1 MPTISADDLHD
12 LTRRVLLAAGA
23 DERNASRVAD
33 ALVLSNLSGV
43 DTHGVFHLPRYV
55 TEIRDGVCDATAWPE
70 IVSET
75 PTSAL
80 VSGNWAFGHVVA
92 KFAMDVAIAKAREQN
107 VATVSLVRAT
117 HIGRLGEY
125 PEMAVAEGMIAFVWA
140 SGYGSEEP
148 VAVPYGG
155 RKPLLHTNPISIGVP
170 AGDETPMVMDF
181 ATTTIA
187 GSKARVAAL
196 KGEQVPPGSLVDD
209 DGRPTTDPTGYPK
222 RGGMVAFGGH
232 KGYAFMLAN
241 EFIGRVL
248 SGADDYVEGERGGPL
263 MRRQGR
269 HDDRVQGRPVP
280 ADGGL
285 RPPVGRAQAPGQR
298 LPARRGRRR
307 GARPRR
313 PRSALP
319 RAPLPRRHPHPRRS
333 LADPR
338 RHRRGARGVNPDVT

>member
-1 MPTISADDLHD
+1 MPTIAADDLHD

-23 DERNASRVAD
+23 DERNAARVAD

-107 VATVSLVRAT
+107 VATVSMVQAT

-170 AGDETPMVMDF
+170 AGEETPMVMDF

-196 KGEQVPPGSLVDD
+196 KGEQVPPGSLVDEE
-209 DGRPTTDPTGYPK
+209 GRPTTDPTGYPK

-263 MRRQGR
+263 MRRQGVTMIVFR
-269 HDDRVQGRPVP
+269 
-280 ADGGL
+280 ADL
-285 RPPVGRAQAPGQR
+285 FQPMADF
-298 LPARRGRRR
+298 ARRSDELKRQVNASPPAAGVDEVLVP
-307 GARPRR
+307 GDLEARSRE
-313 PRSALP
+313 
-319 RAPLPRRHPHPRRS
+319 RRS
-333 LADPR
+333 RDGIPIPDEVWQTLVDTA
-338 RHRRGARGVNPDVT
+338 AELGVSTPDVT

>member
-1 MPTISADDLHD
+1 MPTITADDLHG
-12 LTRRVLLAAGA
+12 LTTRVLLAAGA
-23 DERNASRVAD
+23 DERNAVRVAD

-55 TEIRDGVCDATAWPE
+55 TEIRDGTVVPTAWPE

-80 VSGNWAFGHVVA
+80 VSGNWTFGHVVA
-92 KFAMDVAIAKAREQN
+92 KFAMDTAIAKARDQN
-107 VATVSLVRAT
+107 MATVSLVRAT
-117 HIGRLGEY
+117 HIGRVGEY
-125 PEMAVAEGMIAFVWA
+125 AEMAVAEGMVALVWA
-140 SGYGSEEP
+140 SGYGAEEP

-196 KGEQVPPGSLVDD
+196 KGEQVPPGSLVDEE
-209 DGRPTTDPTGYPK
+209 GRPTTDPSGYPK

-241 EFIGRVL
+241 EFLGRVL

-263 MRRQGR
+263 MRHQGVTMIVLRADLFQPMAEFTRRSDELKRQVNAAPPAAGV
-269 HDDRVQGRPVP
+269 DEVLVP
-280 ADGGL
+280 GDL
-285 RPPVGRAQAPGQR
+285 E
-298 LPARRGRRR
+298 ARSREKRRR
-307 GARPRR
+307 DGIPI
-313 PRSALP
+313 PDEVWK
-319 RAPLPRRHPHPRRS
+319 S
-333 LADPR
+333 LVDVAADLNVPT
-338 RHRRGARGVNPDVT
+338 PDVT

>member
-1 MPTISADDLHD
+1 MPTIAADDLHD
-12 LTRRVLLAAGA
+12 LTRRILLAAGA

-107 VATVSLVRAT
+107 VATVSMVRAT

-125 PEMAVAEGMIAFVWA
+125 PEMAVAEGMVAMVWA

-209 DGRPTTDPTGYPK
+209 EGRPTTDPTGYPK

-263 MRRQGR
+263 MRRQGVTMIVFR
-269 HDDRVQGRPVP
+269 
-280 ADGGL
+280 ADL
-285 RPPVGRAQAPGQR
+285 FQPMADF
-298 LPARRGRRR
+298 ARRSDELKRQVNASPPAAGVDEVLVP
-307 GARPRR
+307 GDLEARARE
-313 PRSALP
+313 
-319 RAPLPRRHPHPRRS
+319 RRS
-333 LADPR
+333 REGIPIPEEVWQTLVDTA
-338 RHRRGARGVNPDVT
+338 AELGVSTPDVT